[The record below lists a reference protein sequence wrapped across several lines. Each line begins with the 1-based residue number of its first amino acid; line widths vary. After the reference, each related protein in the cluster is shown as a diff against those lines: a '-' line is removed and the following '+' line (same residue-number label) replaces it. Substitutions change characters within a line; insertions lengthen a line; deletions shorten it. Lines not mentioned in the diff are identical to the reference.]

1 MIRYTKT
8 KEELAEIGIDVVE
21 PEPAKTEKRKV
32 TREDLKHGRVSLE
45 EVRKGSIEVVD

>member
-21 PEPAKTEKRKV
+21 AAKTEKRKV
-32 TREDLKHGRVSLE
+32 TRDDLRSGRVSIQDIRQNKV
-45 EVRKGSIEVVD
+45 EVID